1 MRRRQPKGVNFQ
13 DTAIVLS
20 CFLIL
25 AFLSLFSYCFYFVYT
40 EGYLANI
47 KYLQYDQNPAATIT
61 KSLNL
66 NKTFLGRFHLTRY
79 LSLACVQLISGTF
92 LWGKIIE
99 IIWATAT
106 SDGLGK
112 IKADIGWAW
121 WQGLAEL
128 SNVILQQYNDR
139 LPIVLRILWMSWAN
153 WTIFTTRWQA
163 WNWSRASWRKYEM
176 VWYCLQLV

>member
-1 MRRRQPKGVNFQ
+1 MGVSEGLRAGLVWFCSLVDYKPGHNICKMKCMRRRQPKGVNFQ

-40 EGYLANI
+40 E
-47 KYLQYDQNPAATIT
+47 ATIT

-92 LWGKIIE
+92 L
-99 IIWATAT
+99 
-106 SDGLGK
+106 
-112 IKADIGWAW
+112 
-121 WQGLAEL
+121 
-128 SNVILQQYNDR
+128 
-139 LPIVLRILWMSWAN
+139 
-153 WTIFTTRWQA
+153 
-163 WNWSRASWRKYEM
+163 
-176 VWYCLQLV
+176 